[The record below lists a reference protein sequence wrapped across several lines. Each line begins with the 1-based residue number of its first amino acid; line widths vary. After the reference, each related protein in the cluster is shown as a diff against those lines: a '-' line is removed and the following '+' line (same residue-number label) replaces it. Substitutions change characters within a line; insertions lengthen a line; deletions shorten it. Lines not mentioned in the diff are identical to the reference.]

1 MFPGPNTPVA
11 SRTPIKER
19 KPVGVKVDIV
29 ASGGERWIRVNTWGI
44 KVLHYCNMLT
54 YSKVRTKNSRLL
66 VEFREQDSY
75 LTDSGDESDSE
86 CTMQKPLS
94 VLDNSVLRM
103 GQSLLEAAKASVSDE
118 TQRIPRI
125 TLRLTRLIPDSSSL
139 SELVQMGLKIL
150 DSDLPAKARLDT
162 DQRIGQTLRELLKI
176 GLDVELGE
184 LPLQKMS
191 DVYLE
196 TDPAP
201 KHLFPTQKINV
212 DLSVLLALLSDIAH
226 SPLPVSTEDAHVRYI
241 PTLEERER
249 SRHRREKQRH
259 LLSVVKAGKEGGKP
273 DKIARKND
281 SAVEKDERSGL
292 EFSAGQLERQVVQE
306 MEFGFIEEIRRRLDA
321 SERLLL
327 NSAEF
332 WTTKDARDRC
342 LRIVEKI
349 GGPKE
354 RQRANALFWGSGP
367 RLLLGPE
374 YVSLDEAQDAYWN
387 TSRYSKNYLPLIPV
401 RVWNDQALE
410 SQELAK
416 RASFWAGLE
425 RSCRRLLSQGSVDHP
440 RALPDY
446 ACQAACVSSSQLEE
460 QADKQDNESTEGEI
474 QRAPVMKA
482 NPRLTV
488 HTVDTL
494 LCGTVRGC
502 TTLTSN
508 RSSVREILK
517 ESIRETVALGKAT
530 DDAAIWLVDPRSLAE
545 GMRGDNTQ
553 E

>member
-1 MFPGPNTPVA
+1 MVVSDGYGLT
-11 SRTPIKER
+11 RR
-19 KPVGVKVDIV
+19 
-29 ASGGERWIRVNTWGI
+29 GI
-44 KVLHYCNMLT
+44 KVLHHYDLLT
-54 YSKVRTKNSRLL
+54 HPKIRMKNSRLL

-75 LTDSGDESDSE
+75 LTDSGDELDTE
-86 CTMQKPLS
+86 CTTQKPLA
-94 VLDNSVLRM
+94 VLDTSVLRM
-103 GQSLLEAAKASVSDE
+103 GHSLLEAAKASVSDE

-125 TLRLTRLIPDSSSL
+125 TLRLTRLTPDSTSL
-139 SELVQMGLKIL
+139 SELEQMGLKIL
-150 DSDLPAKARLDT
+150 DPDLHAKAKSET
-162 DQRIGQTLRELLKI
+162 DQRIGITLRELLRS

-191 DVYLE
+191 NIYLE
-196 TDPAP
+196 TDPVP
-201 KHLFPTQKINV
+201 IYFSPTQKINV

-226 SPLPVSTEDAHVRYI
+226 SPLPASIDDAHVRYI
-241 PTLEERER
+241 PSMEERER
-249 SRHRREKQRH
+249 SRLRREKQRQ
-259 LLSVVKAGKEGGKP
+259 LLSVMKAEKGGGKSEKKVCK
-273 DKIARKND
+273 DD
-281 SAVEKDERSGL
+281 SEFEKDAGL
-292 EFSAGQLERQVVQE
+292 KFSAGQLERQVLQE
-306 MEFGFIEEIRRRLDA
+306 MEFGFIEGIRRRLDA
-321 SERLLL
+321 SERSSLD
-327 NSAEF
+327 STEF

-354 RQRANALFWGSGP
+354 KQRANALFWGSGP

-374 YVSLDEAQDAYWN
+374 YVSVDEAQEVYWG
-387 TSRYSKNYLPLIPV
+387 TSRHSKNYLPLIPI
-401 RVWNDQALE
+401 RVWDDQAVKTQVLP
-410 SQELAK
+410 SNSK
-416 RASFWAGLE
+416 RAPFWSGLE

-446 ACQAACVSSSQLEE
+446 ACQAAHVSSSQFEE
-460 QADKQDNESTEGEI
+460 QVDKQDYEPTDGEI

-494 LCGTVRGC
+494 LCGAVRGW

-517 ESIRETVALGKAT
+517 ESIRETITSPTERAT

-545 GMRGDNTQ
+545 GMRSDSSQ
-553 E
+553 V

>member
-1 MFPGPNTPVA
+1 
-11 SRTPIKER
+11 
-19 KPVGVKVDIV
+19 
-29 ASGGERWIRVNTWGI
+29 
-44 KVLHYCNMLT
+44 
-54 YSKVRTKNSRLL
+54 
-66 VEFREQDSY
+66 
-75 LTDSGDESDSE
+75 
-86 CTMQKPLS
+86 MQKPLG

-103 GQSLLEAAKASVSDE
+103 GQLLLEAAKASVSDE

-125 TLRLTRLIPDSSSL
+125 TLRLTRLIPDSTSL

-150 DSDLPAKARLDT
+150 DSDLPAKARPET
-162 DQRIGQTLRELLKI
+162 DQRIGLTLRELLKI

-191 DVYLE
+191 NIYLE

-249 SRHRREKQRH
+249 SRLRREKQRH
-259 LLSVVKAGKEGGKP
+259 LLSVVKAGKEGGKSN
-273 DKIARKND
+273 KSASKND
-281 SAVEKDERSGL
+281 GAVEKDERTGL
-292 EFSAGQLERQVVQE
+292 DFSVGQLERQVVQE
-306 MEFGFIEEIRRRLDA
+306 MGTGFIEEIRRRLHA
-321 SERLLL
+321 SERPLLS
-327 NSAEF
+327 SAEF

-374 YVSLDEAQDAYWN
+374 YVSLDEAQEVYWN

-401 RVWNDQALE
+401 RVWDDQALE
-410 SQELAK
+410 PQELPSDSK
-416 RASFWAGLE
+416 RALFWTGLE

-446 ACQAACVSSSQLEE
+446 ACQAAHDSSSQPEE
-460 QADKQDNESTEGEI
+460 QVDKQDYESTDGEI

-494 LCGTVRGC
+494 LCGAVRGW

-517 ESIRETVALGKAT
+517 ESIRETVASSTGKAT

-545 GMRGDNTQ
+545 GMRGDSIQ